1 MQRIRR
7 SKSPSVFSSY
17 FKIINHV
24 YETGYSKHDFERT
37 RWILK
42 ICKTVAILTRPKI
55 RELLP
60 PYGRKNLS
68 CTKDK
73 REV

>member
-1 MQRIRR
+1 MERMKR

-24 YETGYSKHDFERT
+24 YETGFPEHNFKRT
-37 RWILK
+37 RWFLRTCK
-42 ICKTVAILTRPKI
+42 IFDKLSRSKI

-60 PYGRKNLS
+60 HYERENLVN
-68 CTKDK
+68 TIFF
-73 REV
+73 

>member
-1 MQRIRR
+1 MERIKR

-24 YETGYSKHDFERT
+24 YETGFSGHNFKRT
-37 RWILK
+37 RWFLK
-42 ICKTVAILTRPKI
+42 IYKIFDKLSRSKI

-60 PYGRKNLS
+60 HCERVNLVN
-68 CTKDK
+68 TIFF
-73 REV
+73 